1 VRHSGVFDEVL
12 QVRTAIITVNCDVI
26 EVGRG
31 NTVTTRSCIRKF
43 AIPLDVPTREG
54 MRAFGKELALA
65 IREAAY
71 FVGVTPNEMLLAV
84 LASIRSETEKI
95 TVALDATSLE
105 G

>member
-1 VRHSGVFDEVL
+1 
-12 QVRTAIITVNCDVI
+12 
-26 EVGRG
+26 
-31 NTVTTRSCIRKF
+31 
-43 AIPLDVPTREG
+43 

-95 TVALDATSLE
+95 AVALSATSLE